1 MHPIPR
7 SRGVQWPLVII
18 ADATV
23 KLVAKLW
30 ASPGAGLGARATG

>member
-7 SRGVQWPLVII
+7 YRGVQWPFVII
-18 ADATV
+18 DHATV

-30 ASPGAGLGARATG
+30 ASPGTGLGARAAG